1 MHVGVFGGSFDP
13 VHHGHLIVA
22 MEASRALGL
31 DEVRFVPAREQPFK
45 RGGAAAG
52 PADRLAM
59 LRLACTDVPEFV
71 VDPRECERPGPSYT
85 VDTLQSLQADRPDD
99 TLSLLIGSDAAVDF
113 PAWRAASTIRE
124 LATVVVLARPGV
136 PTPPG
141 FDRTVAVPAIDISA
155 TAIRARVRAGESI
168 RFLVPDA
175 VERYIAEH
183 RLYAGED

>member
-22 MEASRALGL
+22 MEALRALGL

-45 RGGAAAG
+45 RGAHAAG
-52 PADRLAM
+52 AADRLEM
-59 LRLACTDVPEFV
+59 LRLACTGVPGFV

-85 VDTLQSLQADRPDD
+85 VDTLRSLRADRPGDA
-99 TLSLLIGSDAAVDF
+99 LSLLIGSDAAADF
-113 PAWRAASTIRE
+113 PAWRAASAIRE
-124 LATVVVLARPGV
+124 LATVVVLARPGIAI
-136 PTPPG
+136 PPG

-155 TAIRARVRAGESI
+155 TAVRARARAGESI
-168 RFLVPDA
+168 RFLVPDP
-175 VERYIAEH
+175 VERYIAER